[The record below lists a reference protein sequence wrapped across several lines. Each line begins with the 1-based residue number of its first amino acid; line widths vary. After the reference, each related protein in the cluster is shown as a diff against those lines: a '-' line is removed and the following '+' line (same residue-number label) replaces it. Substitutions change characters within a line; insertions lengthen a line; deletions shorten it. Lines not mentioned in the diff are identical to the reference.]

1 MGDNL
6 GKKFEAKFKED
17 FEKIPGS
24 TIDRIYDVT
33 NGYFGLRNICDFIG
47 YVYPTIFYFE
57 CKSING
63 NTFPLSNLKQYNK
76 LITKKGI
83 KGVKAGVVLWFK
95 DHDKILYIPIETF
108 EKLIEDNK
116 KSYNIKYLNED
127 EYKVII
133 IPTIKKR
140 LFLSGDYS
148 VLLNMED

>member
-6 GKKFEAKFKED
+6 GKKFEVKFKED

-63 NTFPLSNLKQYNK
+63 NTFPLSNLKQYDK

-83 KGVKAGVVLWFK
+83 KGVKAGVVL
-95 DHDKILYIPIETF
+95 
-108 EKLIEDNK
+108 
-116 KSYNIKYLNED
+116 
-127 EYKVII
+127 
-133 IPTIKKR
+133 
-140 LFLSGDYS
+140 
-148 VLLNMED
+148 